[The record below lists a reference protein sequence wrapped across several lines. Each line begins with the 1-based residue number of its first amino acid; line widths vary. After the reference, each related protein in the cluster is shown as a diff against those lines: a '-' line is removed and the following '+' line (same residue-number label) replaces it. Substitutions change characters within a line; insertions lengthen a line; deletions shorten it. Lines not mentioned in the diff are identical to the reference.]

1 MTIPAPAP
9 MNHNASCQAATQDGC
24 DCKCNGMMHQRD
36 ILVAA
41 IQSRGT
47 PPHFEG
53 ELTKLFGSAFTKLST
68 APVSPEQVRRSE
80 GWDPS
85 ARTGKGKSQV
95 EQRVVD
101 VTLRD
106 ILRNIHQIDRAI
118 KAGWMD
124 FLDGLTAKGKWESTA
139 TAIRGATGSHDNQSG
154 YFWASMLAATSG
166 VAAGSSELSSTGI
179 QAFPTSSTT
188 TFDEVRYPRGASGS
202 SVRVINEMR
211 SRGAVGI
218 AANEIDA
225 AWTESFLKPNVKTL
239 LVAVIGSAVCADL
252 WRHPAAVRYL
262 LVPAITSLR
271 TFSPVATFSLDQP
284 GTTVEQIIDDKLGAE
299 WAVRGA
305 W

>member
-1 MTIPAPAP
+1 MAISAPAP

-47 PPHFEG
+47 LSHYEG
-53 ELTKLFGSAFTKLST
+53 ELTKLFGSAFTLLST
-68 APVSPEQVRRSE
+68 APVPPERVRRSD

-85 ARTGKGKSQV
+85 ARTGKAKSQV
-95 EQRVVD
+95 EQRIVD
-101 VTLRD
+101 VSLRD
-106 ILRNIHQIDRAI
+106 ILRNIHQIAPA
-118 KAGWMD
+118 KKVGWMD
-124 FLDGLTAKGKWESTA
+124 FLDGLTVKTKWESTA
-139 TAIRGATGSHDNQSG
+139 AAIRRATGSHDNQSG

-166 VAAGSSELSSTGI
+166 VAAGPSALSSTGI
-179 QAFPTSSTT
+179 QAFPASSTT
-188 TFDEVRYPRGASGS
+188 KFDEVRYPRGASGS

-211 SRGAVGI
+211 SRAAVGI

-225 AWTESFLKPNVKTL
+225 AWAGGPLKLNEKAL
-239 LVAVIGSAVCADL
+239 LTAVIGSAVCADL

-262 LVPAITSLR
+262 LVAAIKSLR
-271 TFSPVATFSLDQP
+271 TFSPAATFSLDQS
-284 GTTVEQIIDDKLGAE
+284 GTPVEQAIDDKLGDE